1 MVTASVASVPKA
13 DSYRA
18 PVSGAVVSVAPLTPP
33 KQGPVVFAP
42 KAQDIPKNLGAAP
55 VLGNFGEGKS
65 HPSSDLVVS
74 EFGLPYKVSPE
85 ELRSV
90 KAKGV
95 LVVAKSLQGQPS
107 SSKSSKSVVETPS
120 SSKSVVAPVR

>member
-1 MVTASVASVPKA
+1 MA
-13 DSYRA
+13 R
-18 PVSGAVVSVAPLTPP
+18 PLYL
-33 KQGPVVFAP
+33 A
-42 KAQDIPKNLGAAP
+42 IL
-55 VLGNFGEGKS
+55 GKS
-65 HPSSDLVVS
+65 HPSGDLVVS
-74 EFGLPYKVSPE
+74 EFGLPYKAAPE

-90 KAKGV
+90 TAKGV